1 MRQALAPLSAAV
13 CIPVAVAVAL
23 VAGADWAP
31 AAAGAAL
38 GLLYSLLELAATL
51 LGSRGSF
58 NRALAAGL
66 GGMAV
71 RMIVVLGALAAIGLT
86 TTRQQTLVAILAFVG
101 TFTVA
106 FAVHMSVLPSLD
118 GGGPTAPRR
127 GGGSSDTGGDAP
139 PRTRR
144 SVRT

>member
-1 MRQALAPLSAAV
+1 MRGALAPLSAAV
-13 CIPVAVAVAL
+13 CIPVAVAVAV
-23 VAGADWAP
+23 VAGADWAL

-86 TTRQQTLVAILAFVG
+86 TSRQQTLVAILAFVG

-118 GGGPTAPRR
+118 APGSQRPPGTGGGKD
-127 GGGSSDTGGDAP
+127 GGSPT
-139 PRTRR
+139 RTRR
-144 SVRT
+144 SLRT